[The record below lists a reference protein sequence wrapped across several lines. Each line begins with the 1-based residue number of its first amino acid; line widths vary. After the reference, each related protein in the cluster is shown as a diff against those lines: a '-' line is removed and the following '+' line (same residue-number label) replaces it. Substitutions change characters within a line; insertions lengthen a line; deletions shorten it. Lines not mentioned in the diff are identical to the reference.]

1 MKYLLLVPQFSK
13 SSVVNENVYL
23 SQQTPFSSFPGTG
36 EPECSL
42 TNLNVLVAGQN
53 VKQKNINY
61 SYEIFQ

>member
-13 SSVVNENVYL
+13 SSVVNENSYL

-42 TNLNVLVAGQN
+42 TNLNVLVSGQN
-53 VKQKNINY
+53 VKQKNVNF
-61 SYEIFQ
+61 SYEIF